1 MLFVNRIGILL
12 SKKKVKMY
20 QLSVK
25 PGSPRK
31 RIKTHWLIKVKHI
44 SYWYRSVLSSKPNI
58 RNIGPDISTHSLII
72 CYMSLGHKWK
82 QGMWSKEEID
92 LLMSNIERYLKV
104 SMHYRCITFA
114 GGAIFDLHPHY
125 SSVCASRL
133 RTEVFGTLPRSS
145 LRCRKR
151 SERIFTAV

>member
-1 MLFVNRIGILL
+1 MFVNRIRILL
-12 SKKKVKMY
+12 CKRKVKMY

-31 RIKTHWLIKVKHI
+31 RIKTHWLTRVSLAYSAYI
-44 SYWYRSVLSSKPNI
+44 YRSVLSYKPSI
-58 RNIGPDISTHSLII
+58 RNIGPDISMHSHSICLI
-72 CYMSLGHKWK
+72 SSGHKWK

-92 LLMSNIERYLKV
+92 LLMSNIEHYLKV
-104 SMHYRCITFA
+104 SMLYERITF
-114 GGAIFDLHPHY
+114 AIFDLHPH
-125 SSVCASRL
+125 SSSICASKL
-133 RTEVFGTLPRSS
+133 RTEGSRTPRRSS